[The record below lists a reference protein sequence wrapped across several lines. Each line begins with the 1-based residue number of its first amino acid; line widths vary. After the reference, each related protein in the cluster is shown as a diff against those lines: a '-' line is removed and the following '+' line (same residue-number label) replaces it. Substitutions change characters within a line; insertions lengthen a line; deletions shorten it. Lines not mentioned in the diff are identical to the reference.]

1 MQIKEA
7 ISYDLGIPITLIDEA
22 LSVSRTQVKKFNIKK
37 RNGKPRAILQPS
49 KKLKTLQYWLVANLF
64 KKLPVHKS
72 AVAYLDGVSIL
83 HNAKR
88 HSEHRYFLKMDL
100 NNFFSSIRYA
110 DVIPLIEEWHER
122 TSPLWNLDDEA
133 KNLIRLACFFKED
146 ILPIGYPSSPV
157 ISNVVMYSFDEGVTR
172 LISNKVKYGECIFT
186 RYADDLVFS
195 TDKKGACIELLKD
208 VTTFIDCMTKPKISI
223 NKSKTKLGTSTGGS
237 ASVTGLKICSDG
249 HITIHNKQKD
259 HIRLLL
265 SLYSK
270 GMLKEDEHKSL
281 LGHLSYC
288 HYVAPAFYSNLL
300 KKYFKE
306 IRELRSKHDSLD
318 RAG

>member
-7 ISYDLGIPITLIDEA
+7 ISIDLGVPTSLIEEA
-22 LSVSRTQVKKFNIKK
+22 LLASRTQVKKFYKKK
-37 RNGKPRAILQPS
+37 RNGKDREIFQPS
-49 KKLKTLQYWLVANLF
+49 KKLKTLQYWLLANLF
-64 KKLPVHKS
+64 KKLPVHNS

-100 NNFFSSIRYA
+100 NNFFPSINYA
-110 DVIPLIEEWHER
+110 DVLPLIELWHEK
-122 TSPLWNLDDEA
+122 TSPIWNLDDEA
-133 KNLIRLACFFKED
+133 KNLIRLSCFFKED
-146 ILPIGYPSSPV
+146 MLPVGYPSSPV
-157 ISNVVMYSFDEGVTR
+157 ISNAVMYDFDEKITK
-172 LISNKVKYGECIFT
+172 LISDKVKYGECVYT

-195 TDKKGACIELLKD
+195 TDRKGACVELLKD
-208 VTTFIDCMTKPKISI
+208 VSAFIDGMTSPKISV

-237 ASVTGLKICSDG
+237 ASVTGLKICRDG

-259 HIRLLL
+259 HIRLML

-270 GMLKEDEHKSL
+270 GMLKDDEHNSL

-306 IRELRSKHDSLD
+306 IKELREKIIS
-318 RAG
+318 A

>member
-7 ISYDLGIPITLIDEA
+7 ISNDLGIPIKLIDEA
-22 LSVSRTQVKKFNIKK
+22 LSVARTQVKIFNIKK

-49 KKLKTLQYWLVANLF
+49 KKLKTLQYWLLANLF
-64 KKLPVHKS
+64 KKLPVHGS
-72 AVAYLDGVSIL
+72 AVAYLNGMSIL

-88 HSEHRYFLKMDL
+88 HSEHRFFLKMDL
-100 NNFFSSIRYA
+100 NNFFPSINYA
-110 DVIPLIEEWHER
+110 DVLPLIESWHER
-122 TSPLWNLDDEA
+122 TSPIWDLDDEA
-133 KNLIRLACFFKED
+133 KNLIRLSCFFKED
-146 ILPIGYPSSPV
+146 MLPVGYPSSPV
-157 ISNVVMYSFDEGVTR
+157 ISNVVMYDFDEKITK
-172 LISNKVKYGECIFT
+172 LIFDRVKYGECVYT

-195 TDKKGACIELLKD
+195 TDQKGACTELLKD
-208 VTTFIDCMTKPKISI
+208 ITTFIDGMTSPKISV
-223 NKSKTKLGTSTGGS
+223 NTSKTKLGTSTGGS

-249 HITIHNKQKD
+249 HITMHRKQKD

-270 GMLKEDEHKSL
+270 GILKDDEHNSL

-306 IRELRSKHDSLD
+306 IKELRAKKDLQGS
-318 RAG
+318 

>member
-1 MQIKEA
+1 MHIKEA
-7 ISYDLGIPITLIDEA
+7 ISNDIQIPISLIDEA
-22 LSVSRTQVKKFNIKK
+22 LSVARSQVKKFNINK

-49 KKLKTLQYWLVANLF
+49 KKLKTLQYWLLANLF

-100 NNFFSSIRYA
+100 IDFFPSIKYA
-110 DVIPLIEEWHER
+110 DVLPLIESWHER
-122 TSPLWNLDDEA
+122 TSPIWNLDDEA
-133 KNLIRLACFFKED
+133 KNLIRLSCFFKED

-157 ISNVVMYSFDEGVTR
+157 LSNVVMYDFDAEITR
-172 LISNKVKYGECIFT
+172 LISDRVKYGECVYT

-195 TDKKGACIELLKD
+195 TDKKDVCIDLLKN
-208 VTTFIDCMTKPKISI
+208 VTAFIESTTSPKISV

-237 ASVTGLKICSDG
+237 ASVTGLKVCSDG
-249 HITIHNKQKD
+249 HITIHRKQKD

-265 SLYSK
+265 SLYRK
-270 GMLKEDEHKSL
+270 GMLKDEEHDSL
-281 LGHLSYC
+281 LGHLAYC

-300 KKYFKE
+300 KKYFIE
-306 IRELRSKHDSLD
+306 IRDLRKKMT
-318 RAG
+318 GQ